1 MVMCSPGA
9 MWQRR
14 KRASTGAT
22 VISPHATVSK
32 LKSPATQRLTFR
44 GEMLTLLP
52 PQCLGIWAASWTL
65 GHPLLSAVPV
75 APPQSSQS
83 RCAFDSAA

>member
-1 MVMCSPGA
+1 MMCSPGA
-9 MWQRR
+9 TWQRQ
-14 KRASTGAT
+14 KRGSTGAT

-32 LKSPATQRLTFR
+32 LKSPPLRRVTFR
-44 GEMLTLLP
+44 GETLTLLP
-52 PQCLGIWAASWTL
+52 PQCLGTWAASWIL
-65 GHPLLSAVPV
+65 GHLLLSVVPV